1 MKDEGGCGILKNRIY
16 ELIADTEWPKSK
28 WTMPQFV
35 AAIAIT

>member
-1 MKDEGGCGILKNRIY
+1 MKDGGGCGILKSKIDD
-16 ELIADTEWPKSK
+16 LLADTKWTKSK